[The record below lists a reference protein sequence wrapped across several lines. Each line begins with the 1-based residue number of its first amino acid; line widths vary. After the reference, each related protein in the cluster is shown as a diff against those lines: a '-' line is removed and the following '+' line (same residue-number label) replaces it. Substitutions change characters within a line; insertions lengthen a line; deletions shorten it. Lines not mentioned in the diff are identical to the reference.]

1 MGKIYRDVNHIT
13 FYNVIHREV
22 EKAERKFPWWPD
34 DPIHAAAIVV
44 EEAGELQQAALQ
56 FCYEDGTLEKME
68 KEALHTAAMAHRF
81 LQNLCSY
88 KKLPEAPEKG
98 GKDEKETAGI

>member
-1 MGKIYRDVNHIT
+1 MAKIYRDASSIT

-81 LQNLCSY
+81 LQYLCAY
-88 KKLPEAPEKG
+88 KKLPDAPEKG
-98 GKDEKETAGI
+98 GEQPCEP